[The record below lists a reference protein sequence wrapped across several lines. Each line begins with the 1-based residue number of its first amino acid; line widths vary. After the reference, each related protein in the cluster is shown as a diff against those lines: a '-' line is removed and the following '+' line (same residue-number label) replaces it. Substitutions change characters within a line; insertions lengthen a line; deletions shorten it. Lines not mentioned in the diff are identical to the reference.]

1 VVLPIYNEVDSIEKL
16 YHRLCKVLSSIGRSY
31 EMLFVDDGSS
41 DESVAILKRVAADDP
56 TVRLI
61 RMRRNFGQT
70 AALAAGF
77 DAARGSV
84 ILAMD
89 ADLQHDPYEIPLFL
103 EKIDEGYDIA
113 SGWRA
118 RRADNFWLRRIP
130 SMIANRLMK
139 HLSGVDIHDFGTT
152 FKAYR
157 AEVIKGIRLY
167 GDLHRFIPALASS
180 MGAKVAEVP
189 IKNINRRFGKS
200 NYGLGRTVR
209 VMFDLVLVKFLLSY
223 LARPLH
229 FFGLMGLVCFMG
241 GTATGFY
248 LLWEKF
254 IGGQDVMDAHGPL
267 MLLSVLL
274 LIVSISF
281 ISMGLL
287 GEVLSRIYFESS
299 GKRIYHVRDT
309 WQGGQTPRD

>member
-1 VVLPIYNEVDSIEKL
+1 VVLPIYNEADSIEKL

-56 TVRLI
+56 AVRLI
-61 RMRRNFGQT
+61 QMRRNFGQT

-200 NYGLGRTVR
+200 NYGLDRTVR

-248 LLWEKF
+248 ILLEKF
-254 IGGQDVMDAHGPL
+254 VGGQDVMDAHGPL
-267 MLLSVLL
+267 LLLSVLL
-274 LIVSISF
+274 LIVAVIF

-299 GKRIYHVRDT
+299 GRRIYHVRGT
-309 WQGGQTPRD
+309 WQGGHQEKG

>member
-1 VVLPIYNEVDSIEKL
+1 MVLPIYNEADSIEKL

-56 TVRLI
+56 AVRLI
-61 RMRRNFGQT
+61 QMRRNFGQT

-200 NYGLGRTVR
+200 NYGLDRTVR

-248 LLWEKF
+248 ILLEKF
-254 IGGQDVMDAHGPL
+254 VGGQDVMDAHGPL
-267 MLLSVLL
+267 LLLSVLL
-274 LIVSISF
+274 LIVAVIF

-299 GKRIYHVRDT
+299 GRRIYHVRGT
-309 WQGGQTPRD
+309 WQGGHQEKG

>member
-1 VVLPIYNEVDSIEKL
+1 
-16 YHRLCKVLSSIGRSY
+16 
-31 EMLFVDDGSS
+31 
-41 DESVAILKRVAADDP
+41 
-56 TVRLI
+56 
-61 RMRRNFGQT
+61 
-70 AALAAGF
+70 
-77 DAARGSV
+77 
-84 ILAMD
+84 
-89 ADLQHDPYEIPLFL
+89 
-103 EKIDEGYDIA
+103 
-113 SGWRA
+113 
-118 RRADNFWLRRIP
+118 
-130 SMIANRLMK
+130 MK